1 MIAPNVTDQ
10 ELEQE
15 IKKASAL
22 PTASSFRSPP
32 IFLTHPIG
40 GNAQQGRR
48 PYQED
53 RWGGSVL
60 HADEGIAILGYVHDG
75 VGGHKDGDL
84 ASSAAARAMQHAAG
98 HICIDRPELDRVW
111 MTEAL
116 ARAAAAASRS
126 GQGACTAVVALVR
139 GDRALIGWLGDSRAA
154 VVDPASCTLRWLTD
168 DHHAVIGSGQPVL
181 ARWLGMTGDA
191 ENPIHTPSLIDD
203 TLGPGELLMLCS
215 DGVHG
220 TLSNDELIELMRES
234 VYIDDLA
241 VSAEWVCETAIER
254 GSTDNCTCV
263 LITPSHATDSRNTW
277 METDDRSSERAEPR
291 KEPDHA

>member
-1 MIAPNVTDQ
+1 MIPAYITVQ

-15 IKKASAL
+15 IRNDPDRQS
-22 PTASSFRSPP
+22 TPP
-32 IFLTHPIG
+32 HQPPQIFMTHPLG
-40 GNAQQGRR
+40 GSARQGRR

-53 RWGGSVL
+53 RWGGCVL
-60 HADEGIAILGYVHDG
+60 HADDGIAILGYVHDG

-98 HICIDRPELDRVW
+98 HLWIDRPELDRVW

-203 TLGPGELLMLCS
+203 TLSAGELLMLCS

-220 TLSNDELIELMRES
+220 TLSDDELIELMRES
-234 VYIDDLA
+234 VYIDDMA
-241 VSAEWVCETAIER
+241 VTSAWVCETAIER

-277 METDDRSSERAEPR
+277 METDDRSSKRAEPR
-291 KEPDHA
+291 MEPDHA